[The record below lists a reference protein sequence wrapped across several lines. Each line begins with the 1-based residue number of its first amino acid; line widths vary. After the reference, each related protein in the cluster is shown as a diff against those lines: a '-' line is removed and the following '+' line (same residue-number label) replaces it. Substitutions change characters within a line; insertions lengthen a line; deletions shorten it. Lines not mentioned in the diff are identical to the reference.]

1 MNRYKKAAEFGAM
14 MGKVASNPL
23 RSPDTNIQE
32 GSGDVSTKPNGGV
45 LGGFGPPG
53 AANGPVNNIGGIGG
67 ALGGIGRTGI
77 GGIIGGLMGGKKPLP
92 PNKKQPAKPPMPEIG
107 KIAGY
112 IPVEDSSRGT
122 ILATLL
128 GAGSAGIYD
137 QFSGIDRPR
146 GERYTRMALG
156 AALGGLGRL
165 AQIKA
170 IEAYNGS
177 SKKTQENS
185 VLGAVAPALNKLGS
199 LDPSTA
205 NAIGLGGLGALAG
218 GAVGGL
224 GALAGGEDE
233 SDEPEL
239 DGMGRTKRDSK
250 GRIKFVKNKPSV
262 LGGALTGSLIGG
274 GLGGLAGYGGT
285 ELART
290 TLANATMAPKDNAS
304 LIDKAKAMAQQVYYN
319 NSSRADQF
327 KQISKEYPF
336 ITDNAFTEP
345 ANLLH
350 NWFTGKK

>member
-1 MNRYKKAAEFGAM
+1 MNKYEKAAEFGAR
-14 MGKVASNPL
+14 MGKA
-23 RSPDTNIQE
+23 
-32 GSGDVSTKPNGGV
+32 
-45 LGGFGPPG
+45 
-53 AANGPVNNIGGIGG
+53 
-67 ALGGIGRTGI
+67 
-77 GGIIGGLMGGKKPLP
+77 
-92 PNKKQPAKPPMPEIG
+92 
-107 KIAGY
+107 AGY

-170 IEAYNGS
+170 IEAYNDS
-177 SKKTQENS
+177 SKKTQQNS
-185 VLGAVAPALNKLGS
+185 VLGAVAPTLSKLGS

-205 NAIGLGGLGALAG
+205 NAIGLGGAGALAG
-218 GAVGGL
+218 GVIGGL
-224 GALAGGEDE
+224 GALSGDDE

-239 DGMGRTKRDSK
+239 DDMGRTKRDSK
-250 GRIKFVKNKPSV
+250 GRIKFVKNRPSV
-262 LGGALTGSLIGG
+262 IGGALTGSLIGG

-290 TLANATMAPKDNAS
+290 SLANAAMAPKDNAS
-304 LIDKAKAMAQQVYYN
+304 LIDKAKAMGQQAIYN

>member
-1 MNRYKKAAEFGAM
+1 MNRLEKAAAFGAR
-14 MGKVASNPL
+14 MGKA
-23 RSPDTNIQE
+23 
-32 GSGDVSTKPNGGV
+32 
-45 LGGFGPPG
+45 
-53 AANGPVNNIGGIGG
+53 
-67 ALGGIGRTGI
+67 
-77 GGIIGGLMGGKKPLP
+77 
-92 PNKKQPAKPPMPEIG
+92 
-107 KIAGY
+107 AGY

-170 IEAYNGS
+170 IEAYNDS
-177 SKKTQENS
+177 SKKVQQNS
-185 VLGAVAPALNKLGS
+185 VLGAVAPTLSKLGS

-205 NAIGLGGLGALAG
+205 NAIGLGGAGALAG
-218 GAVGGL
+218 GVIGGL
-224 GALAGGEDE
+224 GALSGGDED

-239 DGMGRTKRDSK
+239 DDMGRTKRDSK
-250 GRIKFVKNKPSV
+250 GRIKFVKNRPSV

-319 NSSRADQF
+319 NSSRSDQF
-327 KQISKEYPF
+327 KHMSKDYPF

>member
-1 MNRYKKAAEFGAM
+1 MNKYEKAAEFGAM

-32 GSGDVSTKPNGGV
+32 GIGDVSNRPPAGLRAADFARV
-45 LGGFGPPG
+45 L
-53 AANGPVNNIGGIGG
+53 N
-67 ALGGIGRTGI
+67 
-77 GGIIGGLMGGKKPLP
+77 GKKFQR
-92 PNKKQPAKPPMPEIG
+92 NNKPPLQLPRPAPPVEDKPVID

-170 IEAYNGS
+170 IEAYNDS
-177 SKKTQENS
+177 SKKTQQNS
-185 VLGAVAPALNKLGS
+185 VLGAVAPTLSKLGS

-205 NAIGLGGLGALAG
+205 NAIGLGGAGALAG
-218 GAVGGL
+218 GVIGGL
-224 GALAGGEDE
+224 GALSGDDE

-239 DGMGRTKRDSK
+239 DNMGRTKRDSR
-250 GRIKFVKNKPSV
+250 GRIKFVKNRPSV
-262 LGGALTGSLIGG
+262 IGGALTGSLIGG

-290 TLANATMAPKDNAS
+290 SLANAAMAPKDNAS
-304 LIDKAKAMAQQVYYN
+304 LLDKAKSVAQQAIYN